1 VIPPEREADKMMKI
15 KRSVNEEVI
24 LALSGRM
31 NEEHIA
37 ELERLIS
44 LEARGRLVVLDLK
57 ELTLAGQDAIS
68 FLGRCEGNG
77 IVLVNCA
84 RYIRHWITR
93 QRRGS

>member
-1 VIPPEREADKMMKI
+1 MMKI

-57 ELTLAGQDAIS
+57 EVTMAGQDAIN
-68 FLGRCEGNG
+68 FLERCEANG

-84 RYIRHWITR
+84 GYIRHWITR
-93 QRRGS
+93 QRRGC